1 MANKSAAAANGHPLF
16 GLLAFCFFL
25 YAAVATEVG
34 VATEVEAAAATTV
47 EACALAILLV
57 GVAGRVMGAVASAAG
72 AVGTGLITEVPN
84 AAPAACG
91 AIDVGGSCTG
101 ELRG

>member
-1 MANKSAAAANGHPLF
+1 MANNSAAAANGHPLF
-16 GLLAFCFFL
+16 GLLAFFFFL
-25 YAAVATEVG
+25 YASVATEVG
-34 VATEVEAAAATTV
+34 VAAATTV
-47 EACALAILLV
+47 EGRALAIGLV
-57 GVAGRVMGAVASAAG
+57 GVAGRVTGAVASAAG

>member
-25 YAAVATEVG
+25 YAA